1 MSPYAALFRLESS
14 LVQQRGKA
22 VNSTQSMNVENARKL
37 RNFPSFR
44 ASFQVADHS
53 KINVLSQR
61 REACLKALKLS
72 LRKRFLVWIVRAK
85 NRFTGEQFVS
95 LGADSCQCQTAAQH
109 YKLLSPQSSFA
120 ESENSVSPFKKIAA
134 LSIVVG
140 VFAMLA
146 VHAQPPRRGGGEAS
160 LAQPFVGITSGG
172 KVEPGLFKIE
182 STGVSTKPVIDA
194 ANALLDKLSDEQV
207 SRTMYPVDHIEW
219 RSWDNRHFYKRRGVG
234 FDEMNEE
241 QRTLA
246 FGLLKASLSAKGLK
260 QSKDIMKLNGTL
272 AELANNFDEYGEWL
286 YWITIMGD
294 PSSTKPW
301 GWQIDGHHLII
312 NYFVLGDQVV
322 MSPVFVGSEPV
333 HATSGRFKGTI
344 VMQDEQDKGLALIQ
358 SLSKDQQKVAIISS
372 VKDGNN
378 ALTQAYKDNVDLDY
392 AGIPASTLDAKQ
404 QALLLDVVQEFVGTM
419 NDGHAA
425 VKMEE
430 VKRHLDRTF
439 LAWIGGTSED
449 SVFYYRIHSPA
460 ILIEFD
466 HERRVAPFRSS
477 KPTKDHIH
485 AVMRTP
491 NGNDYGKDLLR
502 QHVEQHHKASAQ
514 TKP

>member
-1 MSPYAALFRLESS
+1 MANCGFNDPISGLDSNGL
-14 LVQQRGKA
+14 
-22 VNSTQSMNVENARKL
+22 STRDPE
-37 RNFPSFR
+37 
-44 ASFQVADHS
+44 
-53 KINVLSQR
+53 
-61 REACLKALKLS
+61 
-72 LRKRFLVWIVRAK
+72 
-85 NRFTGEQFVS
+85 
-95 LGADSCQCQTAAQH
+95 SCQPSTSSQDYDLAQPH
-109 YKLLSPQSSFA
+109 TSFS
-120 ESENSVSPFKKIAA
+120 ESERPVTPFKKITA

-140 VFAMLA
+140 FFAMLA
-146 VHAQPPRRGGGEAS
+146 VYAQPPRRGGRGGGEAS
-160 LAQPFVGITSGG
+160 LAQPFVGIMSGG

-182 STGVSTKPVIDA
+182 STGVTTKPVVDA

-234 FDEMNEE
+234 FDEMDKE
-241 QRTLA
+241 QREVA

-272 AELANNFDEYGEWL
+272 AELASNFDEYGEWL

-294 PSSTKPW
+294 PSTTKPW

-333 HATSGRFKGTI
+333 HATRGRFKGTI
-344 VMQDEQDKGLALIQ
+344 VMQDEQNKGLALIQ
-358 SLSKDQQKVAIISS
+358 ALDKRQQKVAILST

-378 ALTQAYKDNVDLDY
+378 ALTQAYKDNVNLDY
-392 AGIPASTLDAKQ
+392 AGISASKLNTRQ
-404 QALLLDVVQEFVGTM
+404 QALLLEVVREYVGTM
-419 NDGHAA
+419 DDGHAA
-425 VKMEE
+425 VKMDE

-439 LAWIGGTSED
+439 LAWIGGTTAD
-449 SVFYYRIHSPA
+449 SVFYYRIHSPV

-466 HERRVAPFRSS
+466 HERRVAPFRSRE
-477 KPTKDHIH
+477 PTKDHIH

-502 QHVEQHHKASAQ
+502 QHIEQHHKPAASS
-514 TKP
+514 K